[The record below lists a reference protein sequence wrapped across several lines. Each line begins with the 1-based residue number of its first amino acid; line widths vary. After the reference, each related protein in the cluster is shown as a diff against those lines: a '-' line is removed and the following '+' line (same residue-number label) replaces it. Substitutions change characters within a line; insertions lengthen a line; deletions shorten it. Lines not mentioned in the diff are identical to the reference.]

1 MLKFKIQTICM
12 KLLNLLLAGTELDTV
27 NDKIFNIFNLIKELN
42 VFFPHLVLPRF
53 CRILNNT
60 KGQENTKFL
69 VGIIKYIESILDFE
83 YTLQYTSTIVHA
95 LIACIQD
102 NEEVANACRDCILK
116 LIATAKEHSLIYLPL
131 ISSAFNANSFR
142 NDKSFKTIIDK
153 LVDTGDFDSI
163 AFDLEFLP
171 LPKSKPMEMGALLTG
186 SLLSTTED
194 NESRNSFFRLND
206 LIKPF
211 NSESVKNLFDTSNN
225 YLKEDWEEWLTKAC
239 NELLVNSPSKV
250 LSLCKSFAHIN
261 PNISKD
267 LFNVG
272 FAMIWSQFSESQK
285 ATVIQNIEKT
295 ISNQNVPL
303 SVLKVI
309 LNLTEFMEHD
319 KEGLPLD
326 ITAMASLAEK
336 CNAHA
341 KAVYYRELDFIFC
354 PEDTVESLIS
364 LYMNLG
370 QPEAASGMLEYARST
385 LKISVDDSWLEALG
399 RWEDALKR
407 YSEVDPPTKTE
418 HTANM
423 KNKIRCWDALTQWEQ
438 VVEESELF
446 VLENIDI
453 ADISQ
458 YAAKACIQLGKWEL
472 LEKFTE
478 RINTRKDD
486 NNYYEA
492 IISIHKG
499 DFEAAKVS
507 IKKSRKH
514 CENFLVGINKQTY
527 FNNYDRLVRLQILS
541 EMEEIIS
548 FHEYAE
554 SVKADQ
560 SKGSSGYEEDS
571 YKRLLYKRKVQ
582 LLEMWSD
589 RIEGTAKNPQ
599 TWLDIISVRSL
610 LFKKWEMMPVML
622 RFARLAVKKN
632 NYKLVNRIYS
642 DLEQDLE
649 AEVKR
654 MKNADMSKNE
664 GRPIIELQS
673 AQSADTMVEVSRRRN
688 TSVDS
693 FVPLV
698 PLISKP
704 LSRGATISPRKSKT
718 AKFDLELQY
727 ELPSEFYL
735 AKFEKMFKLKELNSE
750 QIYDVMTDFFQ
761 NVTLDPELEAVYSRK
776 LGSWLAESLTE
787 ESQKGFDKVLSL
799 FKKSLKMCSKE
810 VETWHLFALTNYKR
824 IHQLT
829 NNRERQVDPNSE
841 QMQTLIRDSFEGF
854 MNSISIGGP
863 DFTEALQ
870 DTLKLLEILFK
881 FGDQPNIFKLMNE
894 KLTEVDIT
902 CWLNVVPQL
911 IAKLDVGNDVI
922 HESVMRL
929 LEHVDGLY

>member
-1 MLKFKIQTICM
+1 M

-53 CRILNNT
+53 CRILNNS
-60 KGQENTKFL
+60 KGLENTKFL
-69 VGIIKYIESILDFE
+69 VGIIKYIESILGFE

-102 NEEVANACRDCILK
+102 NDEVANACRDCIIK
-116 LIATAKEHSLIYLPL
+116 LITTSKEHSLIYLPL
-131 ISSAFNANSFR
+131 IASAFNANSFR
-142 NDKSFKTIIDK
+142 NDKKFNKIIDK
-153 LVDTGDFDSI
+153 LIETGDFDTI
-163 AFDLEFLP
+163 AFELELLTFS
-171 LPKSKPMEMGALLTG
+171 KSKMIEINPAILAG
-186 SLLSTTED
+186 SFVSTD
-194 NESRNSFFRLND
+194 DSDQRNSFFRLND

-211 NSESVKNLFDTSNN
+211 NSESVKSLFDTSNN
-225 YLKEDWEEWLTKAC
+225 SLKEDWEEWLTKAC

-295 ISNQNVPL
+295 ISNQKVPL

-326 ITAMASLAEK
+326 ITSMAELAEK
-336 CNAHA
+336 CNAHS

-385 LKISVDDSWLEALG
+385 LKIQVDDSWLEALG
-399 RWEDALKR
+399 RWEDALKQ
-407 YSEVDPPTKTE
+407 YEKVEPASKAEQTAVTK
-418 HTANM
+418 H
-423 KNKIRCWDALTQWEQ
+423 KIQCWDALTQWEQ
-438 VVEESELF
+438 VIEESEQFL
-446 VLENIDI
+446 LENIDI
-453 ADISQ
+453 ADVSQ
-458 YAAKACIQLGKWEL
+458 YAAKACIQLGKWDL

-492 IISIHKG
+492 IISIHKS
-499 DFEAAKVS
+499 DFEAAKVF

-541 EMEEIIS
+541 EMEEIIN
-548 FHEYAE
+548 FHEFAD

-560 SKGSSGYEEDS
+560 NKGPSGYEQDS
-571 YKRLLYKRKVQ
+571 LKKLLYKRKVQ

-589 RIEGTAKNPQ
+589 RIEGADKNPQ
-599 TWLDIISVRSL
+599 TWLDVLSVRTL

-622 RFARLAVKKN
+622 RFARLAIKKN
-632 NYKLVNRIYS
+632 NQKLANRIFS
-642 DLEQDLE
+642 DLEQELDG
-649 AEVKR
+649 EVKR
-654 MKNADMSKNE
+654 RKITELTKTECRQIIDFQSTQPYDSLADMNRK
-664 GRPIIELQS
+664 
-673 AQSADTMVEVSRRRN
+673 RN
-688 TSVDS
+688 FSIDNS
-693 FVPLV
+693 LPFVPTM
-698 PLISKP
+698 IKSQNKA
-704 LSRGATISPRKSKT
+704 ATISPIKSKT
-718 AKFDLELQY
+718 AKFDLDAQY
-727 ELPSEFYL
+727 ELPPEFYL
-735 AKFEKMFKLKELNSE
+735 AKFEKMFKLKELNTE
-750 QIYDVMTDFFQ
+750 QIFDCMTDFFK
-761 NVTLDPELEAVYSRK
+761 NVNLDSELEAAYCRK
-776 LGSWLAESLTE
+776 LGSWLAEGLTE

-799 FKKSLKMCSKE
+799 FKKSLKLSSQE

-829 NNRERQVDPNSE
+829 NNRERQVDPSSE

-854 MNSISIGGP
+854 MNSISLGGP

-881 FGDQPNIFKLMNE
+881 FGDQPQIVKLMND
-894 KLTEVDIT
+894 KFKDVDMT

-922 HESVMRL
+922 HQSVMGL
-929 LEHVDGLY
+929 LDHVNIVH